1 MYGNVL
7 GVTTTT
13 AAALVLPNTGS
24 NSVLM
29 VVTSTS
35 LVAGV
40 AITATS
46 LARMVAKRG
55 HKA

>member
-24 NSVLM
+24 NRALM
-29 VVTSTS
+29 AVTLTS
-35 LVAGV
+35 LVVGV

-46 LARMVAKRG
+46 LARMVAKKA